1 MGDLN
6 FVDGEKRFNFRIAA
20 YVTCKG
26 KVLLA
31 KHDDAP
37 FYNMV
42 GGRIQMGESSED
54 AIKREFKEELGIED
68 FEGRLMYVAENF
80 FDWMDHYVQ
89 ELLFIYRVELDEK
102 YYDML
107 DHYKILDSKCEYTY
121 WFERE
126 ELKDLVLRP
135 EVILKLGDLDDV
147 VHHKVNKQK

>member
-1 MGDLN
+1 MADLN
-6 FVDGEKRFNFRIAA
+6 FFDGEKRFNFRIAA

-54 AIKREFKEELGIED
+54 AIRREFKEELDIDE
-68 FEGRLMYVAENF
+68 FEGSLFYVAENF
-80 FDWMDHYVQ
+80 FDWMGHYVQ

-102 YYDML
+102 YYDKL
-107 DHYKILDSKCEYTY
+107 DHFKILDSKCEYTY
-121 WFERE
+121 WFDKE

-135 EVILKLGDLDDV
+135 ERILELGDLDNKI
-147 VHHKVNKQK
+147 HHKVNK

>member
-1 MGDLN
+1 MADLN
-6 FVDGEKRFNFRIAA
+6 FFDGEKRFNFRIAA

-54 AIKREFKEELGIED
+54 AIRREFKEELDIDE
-68 FEGRLMYVAENF
+68 FEGSLFYVAENF
-80 FDWMDHYVQ
+80 FDWMGHYVQ

-102 YYDML
+102 YYDKL
-107 DHYKILDSKCEYTY
+107 DHFKILDSKCEYTY
-121 WFERE
+121 WFDKE

-135 EVILKLGDLDDV
+135 EFILKLGDLDNKM
-147 VHHKVNKQK
+147 HHKVNK